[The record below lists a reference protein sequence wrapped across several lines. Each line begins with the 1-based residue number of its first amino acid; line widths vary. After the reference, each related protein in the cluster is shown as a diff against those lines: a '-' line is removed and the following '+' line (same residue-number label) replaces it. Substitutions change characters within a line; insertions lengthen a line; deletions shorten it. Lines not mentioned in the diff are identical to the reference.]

1 MSVLLAGTCIIALPV
16 AFIASLMSLLDVFP
30 ALIERPPSL
39 SSEQYIC
46 LRYES
51 CKFSSGF
58 ISARPWYHG
67 TDAARGGGADH

>member
-1 MSVLLAGTCIIALPV
+1 
-16 AFIASLMSLLDVFP
+16 MSLLDVFP

-39 SSEQYIC
+39 SSEQYFC